1 MINTTK
7 YHRFT
12 MNANAWISPRHVTKS
27 IGLCFCFLMMS
38 GCIAQQADLARIQK
52 DLEDQISKIN
62 QEKKALA
69 SEVAQAKDAINESKG
84 LLAQQ
89 NTEMKDLFRAR
100 AEIKQQIKA
109 LRDSDLT
116 NISGDIEQINFK
128 MSQLQEDLESRN
140 SQTGTRIEGLEAQL
154 NTQLETLGTQLN
166 KQSEDLAAQQTQT
179 TALIQQVDQDGA
191 SINQKMEEFQTSLT
205 TFKESMGELGNKFVQ
220 EAERDSRVEAE
231 LSQQVGQTTQLTKAS
246 TEDLQAHLDANKAN
260 IAEISQTLTALKEA
274 VAQSS
279 TLLGGRL
286 DEHGGRLD
294 QLGGRLSAHD
304 GHVTQLLE
312 RTDLHQAKFQDVDTL
327 TQAHATNIQELNQTA
342 LQLRE
347 HQDVMG
353 SLLGKRGD
361 NLIQQAGRLDERV
374 NDLEAHQ
381 TTLDQTLETN
391 RQNTGRHFQELTAS
405 ISSMTQALQ
414 KTSGDFATRINTQ
427 DQLLNDLTQRVQE
440 LQVVKQNLD
449 ANSSQV
455 QLASQ
460 GTTEL
465 RETVQQVTNRLH
477 ELENHQS
484 GITGKFDADV
494 QSINSHLT
502 EVNGAIVS
510 VKDALSQVNGQL
522 STRIDEQE
530 RHLNQALTSFQ
541 SVQGAGDMTQ
551 ANMEHLNQLTE
562 TVNKLRDVVT
572 TIGTKFGERV
582 DQHETR
588 LADLAKRINRLS
600 ASKKKKKK

>member
-1 MINTTK
+1 MIITAK
-7 YHRFT
+7 FHLFT
-12 MNANAWISPRHVTKS
+12 MNAISWISPKNLLKGM
-27 IGLCFCFLMMS
+27 GLCFCYLMIS

-52 DLEDQISKIN
+52 DLEDQITKIN
-62 QEKKALA
+62 QEKKALT
-69 SEVAQAKDAINESKG
+69 SEVAQAKEAINESKG

-116 NISGDIEQINFK
+116 NLSGDIEQINFK
-128 MSQLQEDLESRN
+128 MGQLREDLETRN
-140 SQTGTRIEGLEAQL
+140 SQTGTRIESLES
-154 NTQLETLGTQLN
+154 QLN
-166 KQSEDLAAQQTQT
+166 KQTEDLTAQQTQT
-179 TALIQQVDQDGA
+179 TALIQQVDKDGA
-191 SINQKMEEFQTSLT
+191 SVSQKMTEFQTALT
-205 TFKESMGELGNKFVQ
+205 TFRESMGDLGNKVVQ

-231 LSQQVGQTTQLTKAS
+231 LSQQVGQTTELT
-246 TEDLQAHLDANKAN
+246 KAN
-260 IAEISQTLTALKEA
+260 IAEISQSLTALKEA
-274 VAQSS
+274 VAQSG

-286 DEHGGRLD
+286 DE
-294 QLGGRLSAHD
+294 HD

-312 RTDLHQAKFQDVDTL
+312 RTDTHQAKLQDVDTL

-353 SLLGKRGD
+353 NLLGKRGD
-361 NLIQQAGRLDERV
+361 SLIQQAGRLDERV

-381 TTLDQTLETN
+381 TTLDQALETN
-391 RQNTGRHFQELTAS
+391 RQNTARHFEELTTS

-414 KTSGDFATRINTQ
+414 KTTGDFATRINTHE
-427 DQLLNDLTQRVQE
+427 QLLNDTTQQIQE

-449 ANSSQV
+449 ANMSQI
-455 QLASQ
+455 QSASQ

-465 RETVQQVTNRLH
+465 RETLHQVTNRLH
-477 ELENHQS
+477 DLENHRS
-484 GITGKFDADV
+484 GLTGKFDADV
-494 QSINSHLT
+494 QTINSHLA

-522 STRIDEQE
+522 STRINEQE

-541 SVQGAGDMTQ
+541 SVQGAGETTQ
-551 ANMEHLNQLTE
+551 ANMAHLNQLTE

-588 LADLAKRINRLS
+588 LADLAKRINRFH
-600 ASKKKKKK
+600 ANTKKKKR

>member
-1 MINTTK
+1 
-7 YHRFT
+7 
-12 MNANAWISPRHVTKS
+12 MNAIAWMSPRNVTK
-27 IGLCFCFLMMS
+27 GVALCFCYLMIS

-116 NISGDIEQINFK
+116 NLSGDIEQINFK
-128 MSQLQEDLESRN
+128 MGQLQEDLESRN
-140 SQTGTRIEGLEAQL
+140 SQTGTRIESLEAQL
-154 NTQLETLGTQLN
+154 N
-166 KQSEDLAAQQTQT
+166 KQTEDLAAQQTQT
-179 TALIQQVDQDGA
+179 TALIQQVDQDGV
-191 SINQKMEEFQTSLT
+191 SISQKMEEFQTSLT

-246 TEDLQAHLDANKAN
+246 TEDLQAHLDANQAN
-260 IAEISQTLTALKEA
+260 ITEISQSLTALKEA
-274 VAQSS
+274 MAQSS

-294 QLGGRLSAHD
+294 QHD
-304 GHVTQLLE
+304 GHVTQLRE

-327 TQAHATNIQELNQTA
+327 AQAHATNIQELNQTA

-381 TTLDQTLETN
+381 TSLDQTLETN

-427 DQLLNDLTQRVQE
+427 DQLLNALTQQIQE

-449 ANSSQV
+449 ANMTQIQS
-455 QLASQ
+455 ASQ

-465 RETVQQVTNRLH
+465 RETVQQVTARLH

-484 GITGKFDADV
+484 GTTGKFDADV
-494 QSINSHLT
+494 QSINSHLA

-541 SVQGAGDMTQ
+541 SVQGAGEMTQ

-588 LADLAKRINRLS
+588 LADLAKRINRFQR
-600 ASKKKKKK
+600 SKKK

>member
-1 MINTTK
+1 
-7 YHRFT
+7 
-12 MNANAWISPRHVTKS
+12 MNALSWISPRYAFTCLAL
-27 IGLCFCFLMMS
+27 GFCFAMLS

-84 LLAQQ
+84 LLEQQ

-116 NISGDIEQINFK
+116 NLSGDIEQINFK
-128 MSQLQEDLESRN
+128 MGKLQEDLESRD
-140 SQTGTRIEGLEAQL
+140 SQTGTRLES
-154 NTQLETLGTQLN
+154 LETQLN
-166 KQSEDLAAQQTQT
+166 KQTEDLAAQQTQT

-191 SINQKMEEFQTSLT
+191 SISQKMEEFQTSLT
-205 TFKESMGELGNKFVQ
+205 TFRESMGELGNKFVQ

-231 LSQQVGQTTQLTKAS
+231 LSQQVGETSQLTKAS
-246 TEDLQAHLDANKAN
+246 TQDLQAHLDTNKAN
-260 IAEISQTLTALKEA
+260 IAEISQSLTALKTA
-274 VAQSS
+274 VAESG

-294 QLGGRLSAHD
+294 AHD
-304 GHVTQLLE
+304 GHVTQLRE
-312 RTDLHQAKFQDVDTL
+312 QTDLHQAKLQDVDTL
-327 TQAHATNIQELNQTA
+327 TQAHAMNIQELNQTA

-347 HQDVMG
+347 HQAVMG
-353 SLLGKRGD
+353 NLLGKRGD

-381 TTLDQTLETN
+381 TTLDQTIETN
-391 RQNTGRHFQELTAS
+391 RQNTNTHFQELTTS

-414 KTSGDFATRINTQ
+414 KTTGDFATRINTH
-427 DQLLNDLTQRVQE
+427 DQLLNDLTQQLQE
-440 LQVVKQNLD
+440 LHVVKQNLD
-449 ANSSQV
+449 ANKSQI
-455 QLASQ
+455 QSANQ

-465 RETVQQVTNRLH
+465 RETVQQVTSRLQ
-477 ELENHQS
+477 ELENHQN
-484 GITGKFDADV
+484 GITGKFDSDV
-494 QSINSHLT
+494 QSINTHLT

-541 SVQGAGDMTQ
+541 SVQGAGQATQ
-551 ANMEHLNQLTE
+551 ANMEHLNQLTD

-588 LADLAKRINRLS
+588 LAELAKRVNRLQS
-600 ASKKKKKK
+600 KTKKKKK

>member
-1 MINTTK
+1 MINTAK
-7 YHRFT
+7 FRPFN
-12 MNANAWISPRHVTKS
+12 MKSISWISPKNLLKG
-27 IGLCFCFLMMS
+27 IGLCFCYLMIS

-116 NISGDIEQINFK
+116 NLSGDIEQINFK
-128 MSQLQEDLESRN
+128 MGQLQEDLETRN
-140 SQTGTRIEGLEAQL
+140 SQTGTRLESLEAQL
-154 NTQLETLGTQLN
+154 N
-166 KQSEDLAAQQTQT
+166 KQTEDLTAQQTQT
-179 TALIQQVDQDGA
+179 TALIQQVDKDGA
-191 SINQKMEEFQTSLT
+191 SISQKMAEFQTSLT
-205 TFKESMGELGNKFVQ
+205 TFKESMGDLGNKFVQ

-246 TEDLQAHLDANKAN
+246 TEDLQAHLDANKTN
-260 IAEISQTLTALKEA
+260 IAEISQSLTALKEA
-274 VAQSS
+274 VAQSG

-286 DEHGGRLD
+286 DE
-294 QLGGRLSAHD
+294 HD

-312 RTDLHQAKFQDVDTL
+312 RTDTHQARFQDLDTL
-327 TQAHATNIQELNQTA
+327 TQGHATNIQELNQTA

-391 RQNTGRHFQELTAS
+391 RQNTGRHFEELTAS

-414 KTSGDFATRINTQ
+414 KTSGDFAMRINTHE
-427 DQLLNDLTQRVQE
+427 QLLNNMTQQIQE

-449 ANSSQV
+449 ANMSQI
-455 QLASQ
+455 QSASQ
-460 GTTEL
+460 GTTEF
-465 RETVQQVTNRLH
+465 RETVQQVTNRLQ

-484 GITGKFDADV
+484 GLTGKFDADV
-494 QSINSHLT
+494 QTINSHLA

-541 SVQGAGDMTQ
+541 SVQGAGETTQ
-551 ANMEHLNQLTE
+551 ANMAHLNQLTE
-562 TVNKLRDVVT
+562 TVNQLRDVVT

-588 LADLAKRINRLS
+588 LADLAKRINRFH
-600 ASKKKKKK
+600 ANTKKKKR

>member
-1 MINTTK
+1 MINTAK
-7 YHRFT
+7 FHLFT
-12 MNANAWISPRHVTKS
+12 MHANSWISPKDLLKGL
-27 IGLCFCFLMMS
+27 GLCFGYLIIS

-128 MSQLQEDLESRN
+128 MGQLQEDLEARN

-154 NTQLETLGTQLN
+154 GTQEAQLN
-166 KQSEDLAAQQTQT
+166 KQTEDLAAQQTQT

-191 SINQKMEEFQTSLT
+191 SISQKMAEFQTSLT
-205 TFKESMGELGNKFVQ
+205 TFRESMGDLGNKFVQ

-231 LSQQVGQTTQLTKAS
+231 LSQQVGQTTELTKAS
-246 TEDLQAHLDANKAN
+246 AEDLQAHLDANKAN
-260 IAEISQTLTALKEA
+260 IAEISQSLTALKEA
-274 VAQSS
+274 VAQSG

-286 DEHGGRLD
+286 EE
-294 QLGGRLSAHD
+294 HD

-312 RTDLHQAKFQDVDTL
+312 RTDVHQAKLQDVDTL

-361 NLIQQAGRLDERV
+361 SLIQQAGRLDERV

-414 KTSGDFATRINTQ
+414 KTSGDFATRINTHEK
-427 DQLLNDLTQRVQE
+427 LLNDLTQQIHE

-449 ANSSQV
+449 ANLSQM
-455 QLASQ
+455 QSANQ
-460 GTTEL
+460 GTTDL

-477 ELENHQS
+477 DLENHQS
-484 GITGKFDADV
+484 GLTGKFDADV
-494 QSINSHLT
+494 QTINSHLA

-522 STRIDEQE
+522 STRINEQE

-541 SVQGAGDMTQ
+541 SVQGAGETTQ

-588 LADLAKRINRLS
+588 LADLAKRINRFH
-600 ASKKKKKK
+600 ATTKKKKR

>member
-7 YHRFT
+7 FHRFT
-12 MNANAWISPRHVTKS
+12 MNATAWISPRNVTKS
-27 IGLCFCFLMMS
+27 VALCFCYLMIS

-128 MSQLQEDLESRN
+128 IGQLQEDLETRN
-140 SQTGTRIEGLEAQL
+140 SQTGTRIESLEAQL
-154 NTQLETLGTQLN
+154 N
-166 KQSEDLAAQQTQT
+166 KQEADLKKQTEDLTAQQTQT
-179 TALIQQVDQDGA
+179 TTLIQQVDQDGA
-191 SINQKMEEFQTSLT
+191 SISQKMEEFQTSLT

-231 LSQQVGQTTQLTKAS
+231 LSQQVGQTSQLTKAS

-260 IAEISQTLTALKEA
+260 IAGISQSLTELKEA
-274 VAQSS
+274 MAQSS

-286 DEHGGRLD
+286 DEH
-294 QLGGRLSAHD
+294 D

-312 RTDLHQAKFQDVDTL
+312 RTDFHQAKFQDVDTL

-381 TTLDQTLETN
+381 TSLDQTLETN

-427 DQLLNDLTQRVQE
+427 DQLLNDLTQQVQE
-440 LQVVKQNLD
+440 LQVMKQNLD
-449 ANSSQV
+449 ANMSQI
-455 QLASQ
+455 QSASQ
-460 GTTEL
+460 GSTEL

-477 ELENHQS
+477 DLENHQS
-484 GITGKFDADV
+484 GITGKLDADV
-494 QSINSHLT
+494 QSINSHLA

-522 STRIDEQE
+522 STRIDQQE

-541 SVQGAGDMTQ
+541 SVQGAGELTQ

-582 DQHETR
+582 DQHESR
-588 LADLAKRINRLS
+588 LADLAKRINRFHS
-600 ASKKKKKK
+600 NTKKKKR

>member
-1 MINTTK
+1 MINKAK
-7 YHRFT
+7 YHLFN
-12 MNANAWISPRHVTKS
+12 MNSISWISLKNLLKGM
-27 IGLCFCFLMMS
+27 GLCFCYFMIS

-52 DLEDQISKIN
+52 DLEDQITKIN
-62 QEKKALA
+62 QEKKALT

-116 NISGDIEQINFK
+116 NLSGDIEQINFK
-128 MSQLQEDLESRN
+128 MGQLREDLETRN
-140 SQTGTRIEGLEAQL
+140 SQTGTRIESLES
-154 NTQLETLGTQLN
+154 QLN
-166 KQSEDLAAQQTQT
+166 KQTEDLTAQQTQT
-179 TALIQQVDQDGA
+179 TALIQQVDKDGA
-191 SINQKMEEFQTSLT
+191 SVSQKMAEFQTALT
-205 TFKESMGELGNKFVQ
+205 TFRESMGDLGNKVVQ

-231 LSQQVGQTTQLTKAS
+231 LSQQVGQTTELT
-246 TEDLQAHLDANKAN
+246 KAN
-260 IAEISQTLTALKEA
+260 IAEISQSLAALKEA
-274 VAQSS
+274 VAQSG

-286 DEHGGRLD
+286 DEHGGLLD
-294 QLGGRLSAHD
+294 KHD

-312 RTDLHQAKFQDVDTL
+312 RTDVHQAKIQDVDTL

-353 SLLGKRGD
+353 NLLGKRGD
-361 NLIQQAGRLDERV
+361 TLIQQAGRLDERV

-381 TTLDQTLETN
+381 TTLDQALETN
-391 RQNTGRHFQELTAS
+391 RQNTARHFEELTTS

-414 KTSGDFATRINTQ
+414 KTTGDFATRINTHE
-427 DQLLNDLTQRVQE
+427 QLLNNTTQQIQE

-449 ANSSQV
+449 TNMSQI
-455 QLASQ
+455 QSASQ

-465 RETVQQVTNRLH
+465 RETLHQVTNRLH
-477 ELENHQS
+477 DLENHRS
-484 GITGKFDADV
+484 GLTGKFDADV
-494 QSINSHLT
+494 QTINSHLA

-522 STRIDEQE
+522 STRINEQE

-541 SVQGAGDMTQ
+541 SVQGAGETTQ
-551 ANMEHLNQLTE
+551 ANMAHLNQLTE

-588 LADLAKRINRLS
+588 LADLAKRINRFHS
-600 ASKKKKKK
+600 NTKKKKR